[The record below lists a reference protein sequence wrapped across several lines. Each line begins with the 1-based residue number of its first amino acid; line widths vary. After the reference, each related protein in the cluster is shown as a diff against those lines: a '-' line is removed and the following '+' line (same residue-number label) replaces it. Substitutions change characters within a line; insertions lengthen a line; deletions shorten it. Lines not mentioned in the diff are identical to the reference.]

1 MTHTVPNLGRDKVLL
16 GVTPTLWW
24 NDDFPLIDI
33 GIPFEQCVSEMALA
47 GFQGCSIGHKYPA
60 DPAAL
65 KKALDLRGLKVSEPW
80 VSTYFTIG
88 DKDRTVEN
96 FKRQLTFLEKVD
108 GTDIVVAEFGRSS
121 HLQPIPV
128 FEHRPRFTPQEW
140 ALLTSGLNE
149 IGKLAADKGMRL
161 CYHHHVGT
169 GVQTAEDV
177 DRLMADTNP
186 DHVHLLLD
194 TGHLQFAG
202 DDPLDTAER
211 HQRRIKHVHLKN
223 VRQSVAER
231 VKSDHLSFQEGIL
244 EGVFTVPGDSE
255 GAIDF
260 QPVLST
266 LGTAGYEG
274 WLVVEA
280 EQNPATACPLTY
292 ARMAHDHL
300 TEALG
305 WQR

>member
-1 MTHTVPNLGRDKVLL
+1 MTSTVPNLGPDKVSL

-88 DKDRTVEN
+88 EKDRTVEN
-96 FKRQLTFLEKVD
+96 FERQLEFLKKVD
-108 GTDIVVAEFGRSS
+108 GQDIVVAEFGQSS

-128 FEHRPRFTPQEW
+128 FEHRPRFTEKDW
-140 ALLTSGLNE
+140 DLLTSGLNE

-161 CYHHHVGT
+161 CYHHHMGT
-169 GVQTAEDV
+169 GVQTAEDI
-177 DRLMADTNP
+177 DRLTAGTDP

-194 TGHLQFAG
+194 TGHLRFAG
-202 DDPLDTAER
+202 DDPLTTAET
-211 HQRRIKHVHLKN
+211 HMQRIKHVHLKN
-223 VRQSVAER
+223 VRQPVVDK
-231 VKSDHLSFQEGIL
+231 VKSDRLSFQEGIL
-244 EGVFTVPGDSE
+244 QGVFTVPGDSE

-260 QPVLST
+260 EPILST
-266 LGTAGYEG
+266 LGESGYQG

-280 EQNPATACPLTY
+280 EQNPATAHPLTY
-292 ARMAHDHL
+292 AKTARDYL
-300 TEALG
+300 TKALG
-305 WQR
+305 W

>member
-1 MTHTVPNLGRDKVLL
+1 MTSTVSNLGPDRVSL

-60 DPAAL
+60 DPAVL

-88 DKDRTVEN
+88 DEDRTVEN
-96 FKRQLTFLEKVD
+96 FKRQLEFLEEV
-108 GTDIVVAEFGRSS
+108 GGGDIVVAEFGLSS

-128 FEHRPRFTPQEW
+128 FKHRPEFTEEQW
-140 ALLTSGLNE
+140 KLLTDGLNK
-149 IGKLAADKGMRL
+149 IGELAAEKGMRL
-161 CYHHHVGT
+161 CYHHHMGT

-177 DRLMADTNP
+177 DKLMAGTNP
-186 DHVHLLLD
+186 EHVHLLLD
-194 TGHLQFAG
+194 TGHLRFAG
-202 DDPLDTAER
+202 DDPLTTAKK
-211 HQRRIKHVHLKN
+211 HKQRIKHVHLKN
-223 VRQSVAER
+223 VRQPVVDK
-231 VKSDHLSFQEGIL
+231 VKSNHLSFQEGIL
-244 EGVFTVPGDSE
+244 EGVFTVPGDPE

-260 QPVLST
+260 KPILST
-266 LGTAGYEG
+266 LEEAGYEG

-280 EQNPATACPLTY
+280 EQHPATAHPLTY
-292 ARMAHDHL
+292 AKMARGYL
-300 TEALG
+300 TKVLG
-305 WQR
+305 W

>member
-1 MTHTVPNLGRDKVLL
+1 MTGIVPNLSRDSVSL

-47 GFQGCSIGHKYPA
+47 GFQGCSIGHKYPT
-60 DPAAL
+60 DPAVL
-65 KKALDLRGLKVSEPW
+65 KAALDLRGLRVSEPW

-96 FKRQLTFLEKVD
+96 FKRQLEFLEKV
-108 GTDIVVAEFGRSS
+108 GGQDIVVAEFGQSS

-128 FEHRPRFTPQEW
+128 FEHRPHFTEEDW
-140 ALLTSGLNE
+140 DLLTSGLDE
-149 IGKLAADKGMRL
+149 IGKLAADGGMRL
-161 CYHHHVGT
+161 CYHHHMGT
-169 GVQTAEDV
+169 GVQTAEDI

-186 DHVHLLLD
+186 DYVHLLFD

-202 DDPLDTAER
+202 DDPLETAER
-211 HQRRIKHVHLKN
+211 HKQRIKHVHLKN
-223 VRQSVAER
+223 VRQSVAEK
-231 VKSDHLSFQEGIL
+231 VQSDHLSFQEGIL
-244 EGVFTVPGDSE
+244 QGVFTVPGDLE

-260 QPVLST
+260 VPILST
-266 LGTAGYEG
+266 LGEAGYEG

-280 EQNPATACPLTY
+280 EQNPATACPLEY
-292 ARMAHDHL
+292 AKMARAYL
-300 TEALG
+300 AEVLG
-305 WQR
+305 W

>member
-1 MTHTVPNLGRDKVLL
+1 MTSTVPNLGRDKVSL

-65 KKALDLRGLKVSEPW
+65 KKALGLRDLKVSEPW

-88 DKDRTVEN
+88 EKDRTVEN
-96 FKRQLTFLEKVD
+96 FRRQLAFLKEV
-108 GTDIVVAEFGRSS
+108 GGQDIVVAEFGQSS

-128 FEHRPRFTPQEW
+128 FEHRPRFTEEDW
-140 ALLTSGLNE
+140 DLLTSGLND
-149 IGKLAADKGMRL
+149 IGKLAADSGMRL
-161 CYHHHVGT
+161 CYHHHMGT
-169 GVQTAEDV
+169 GVQTAADI
-177 DRLMADTNP
+177 DRLMADTDA
-186 DHVHLLLD
+186 DHVHLLFD

-202 DDPLDTAER
+202 DNPLETAER
-211 HQRRIKHVHLKN
+211 HTRRIKHVHLKN
-223 VRQSVAER
+223 VRQPVAEK
-231 VKSDHLSFQEGIL
+231 VKSDRLSFEEGIRQ
-244 EGVFTVPGDSE
+244 GVFTVPGDPE

-260 QPVLST
+260 KPILST
-266 LGTAGYEG
+266 LGNAGYEG

-280 EQNPATACPLTY
+280 EQDPAKAYPLKY
-292 ARMAHDHL
+292 AKMARAYL
-300 TEALG
+300 TKVLG
-305 WQR
+305 W

>member
-1 MTHTVPNLGRDKVLL
+1 MTSTVPNLGPDKVSL

-96 FKRQLTFLEKVD
+96 FKRQLEFLEKV
-108 GTDIVVAEFGRSS
+108 GGRDIVVAEFGLSS

-128 FEHRPRFTPQEW
+128 FKHRPEFTGEEW
-140 ALLTSGLNE
+140 DLLAGGLNE
-149 IGKLAADKGMRL
+149 IGKLAGDKGMRL
-161 CYHHHVGT
+161 CYHHHMGT
-169 GVQTAEDV
+169 GVQTADDI
-177 DRLMADTNP
+177 DRLMESTDP
-186 DHVHLLLD
+186 DRVYLLFD

-202 DDPLDTAER
+202 DDPVTTVER
-211 HQRRIKHVHLKN
+211 HKQRIKHVHLKN
-223 VRQSVAER
+223 VRQSVVEK
-231 VKSDHLSFQEGIL
+231 VQSNQLSFQEGIL
-244 EGVFTVPGDSE
+244 EGVFTVPGDPE
-255 GAIDF
+255 GAVDF
-260 QPVLST
+260 QSILAT
-266 LGTAGYEG
+266 LGEAGYEG

-280 EQNPATACPLTY
+280 EQNPATAHPLTY
-292 ARMAHDHL
+292 AKMARRYL
-300 TEALG
+300 IEVLG
-305 WQR
+305 W

>member
-1 MTHTVPNLGRDKVLL
+1 MTGTVPSLSRDDVSL

-60 DPAAL
+60 DPDVL
-65 KKALDLRGLKVSEPW
+65 KAALDLRGLRVSEPW

-96 FKRQLTFLEKVD
+96 FKRQLKFLEQV
-108 GTDIVVAEFGRSS
+108 GGQDIVVAEFGQSS

-128 FEHRPRFTPQEW
+128 FEHRPHFTDDDW
-140 ALLTSGLNE
+140 RLLTSGLDD
-149 IGKLAADKGMRL
+149 IGKLAADGGMRL
-161 CYHHHVGT
+161 CYHHHMGT
-169 GVQTAEDV
+169 GVQTAEDI

-186 DHVHLLLD
+186 DYVHLLFD

-202 DDPLDTAER
+202 DDPLETAER
-211 HQRRIKHVHLKN
+211 HKQRIKHVHLKN
-223 VRQSVAER
+223 VRQSVAEKVR
-231 VKSDHLSFQEGIL
+231 SDHLSFQEGIL
-244 EGVFTVPGDSE
+244 QGVFTVPGDPE

-260 QPVLST
+260 VPILST
-266 LGTAGYEG
+266 LGEAGYEG

-280 EQNPATACPLTY
+280 EQNPATACPLEY
-292 ARMAHDHL
+292 AKMARAYL
-300 TEALG
+300 AEVLG
-305 WQR
+305 W